1 MSAGLLAKVRERTLL
16 CETQIRCATQ
26 RFTFP
31 VCCVLHTVPHVAYLA
46 RSMFGLFVLFG
57 PVLWG
62 LLRQGRKDVEDRLIL
77 GLVKFRFCYL
87 YDEVGGVFGV
97 VLGADCK
104 LPADESGNHA
114 PKK

>member
-1 MSAGLLAKVRERTLL
+1 MKRKLGVLRSASLFRYV
-16 CETQIRCATQ
+16 
-26 RFTFP
+26 
-31 VCCVLHTVPHVAYLA
+31 VCYIPHVAYLA